1 MLHPNEYATM
11 IRAKDHRFHL
21 RKAMARHAR
30 EHGARDAARV
40 FAVSRNTV
48 RKWLRRLDQ
57 EGLEGLKNRST
68 RPRRSPNQVSAA
80 VERRVLEARLRS
92 GFGAARLIEEFDL
105 PCGLSAVRRI
115 LRQHDLTKKPRKKH
129 QKKNDL
135 REAKARYKALER
147 LQMDVKY
154 LCDLDHFWPQA
165 KRLGLPLFQYT
176 VRDVKSG
183 ALWLAY
189 GHELCALYAELTLK
203 RLLEHFKGLGLDI
216 ANTVVKTDNGTEFK
230 GQQRRLD
237 SPDFSDL
244 VAAMGAKHRY
254 NPPSCPNANADVE
267 SSHSLIE
274 PEFFDRENFRDIGE
288 FFCKTHTYQT
298 YFNLGRPNRWK
309 QKRTPWE
316 IIHQADPSFPLE
328 ALLLPPALTDSLLD
342 QHLERRGVGHQVS
355 PPPEFPQRHQPRP
368 DVGRQVE
375 KTG

>member
-1 MLHPNEYATM
+1 M
-11 IRAKDHRFHL
+11 IRAKDQRFHL

-30 EHGARDAARV
+30 EHSIRDAAHR
-40 FAVSRNTV
+40 FAVSRNTL
-48 RKWLRRLDQ
+48 RKWLRRLDE

-80 VERRVLEARLRS
+80 VERRVIEARLRS
-92 GFGAARLIEEFDL
+92 GFGAARLIEEFEL

-115 LRQHDLTKKPRKKH
+115 LRQHGLTKKPRKKH

-135 REAKARYKALER
+135 REAKARYKPLER

-154 LCDLDHFWPQA
+154 LCDLEHFWPQA

-203 RLLEHFKGLGLDI
+203 RLLKHFKDLGLDI

-244 VAAMGAKHRY
+244 VAAMGASHRY

-274 PEFFDRENFRDIGE
+274 PEFFDRENFRSIDD
-288 FFCKTHTYQT
+288 FFSKTNTYQT
-298 YFNLGRPNRWK
+298 YFNVGRPNRWK
-309 QKRTPWE
+309 HKRTPWE
-316 IIHQADPSFPLE
+316 IIYQDDQSFPLE
-328 ALLLPPALTDSLLD
+328 ALLLPPVLTDSLLD

-355 PPPEFPQRHQPRP
+355 PPPVFASLL
-368 DVGRQVE
+368 
-375 KTG
+375 